1 MSEEEKKD
9 SFYKCIEF
17 GTGGMRGLL
26 GPGTNRIN
34 KYTIAKA
41 TKGFAEYI
49 KANGENACKKGVV
62 IAHDNRRQSREL
74 SIITAGVLAYEGIKV
89 YLFEDLRTTPELS
102 FAVRHIGCFG
112 GLVITASH
120 NPPEY
125 NGYKLY
131 DETGCQLV
139 PHIVDKIIPY
149 INGVENELEVK
160 YLSLREAGSLV
171 EIIGKDVDETY
182 YKKVLELRFDKTAN
196 KDIKVVYT
204 PQHGTGNI
212 PVREV
217 LKRAGYNVIAVESQ
231 CFPDTEFRN
240 TKNPNPEM
248 PEAYEEAIKLLKT
261 NNADIAIA
269 TDPDCDR
276 LGAVINC
283 GNGEYR
289 PMTGNQSGAVILY
302 YLLSRLKEQGKLPQN
317 GLMVNTI
324 VTSTLGDKIAKD
336 FGLTIEKTL
345 TGFKFIGEKIKE
357 HEQKHDKQF
366 AFGYEESYGCL
377 VGDFVRDKDAVQA
390 SLMFCEATD
399 YYKKQGKTLIDV
411 LNLIFSKYGYFL
423 YSLTSYWGK
432 VKENL
437 RKKYGENFKVLGLC
451 SAAGDQAPRD
461 LIRFTPGETPTN
473 DPNIEHEYD
482 VERRADPSMF
492 DISGLKLVGKR
503 VANEISAVFEEG
515 NFEILDEGILIHET
529 TTLDMPVRRVSKEEY
544 DSSVA
549 YLKNFFVQNGN
560 KDINFEDEAKLF
572 LYAGT
577 IGRYEIQDE
586 YKYLPEEVH
595 FVRFNDVAIATNPY
609 ELFLDYGNKIRALSK
624 AKQTF
629 LIQLACGAE
638 GYLPTETAEKGGH
651 YSAYVT
657 SGIAGHEGGNYLVNE
672 SIKHINNMFE

>member
-1 MSEEEKKD
+1 MSVQTIYKVWLNHSDTETVSALKNMSEEEKQD
-9 SFYKCIEF
+9 SFYKNIQF

-49 KANGENACKKGVV
+49 KANGENACKKGIV

-74 SIITAGVLAYEGIKV
+74 SKITAGVLAYEGIKV

-112 GLVITASH
+112 GVVITASH

-139 PHIVDKIIPY
+139 PDIVDKIIPY

-217 LKRAGYNVIAVESQ
+217 LKRAGYNVIPVECQ

-248 PEAYEEAIKLLKT
+248 PDAYEEAIKLLKT

-302 YLLSRLKEQGKLPQN
+302 YLLSRLKEQGKIPQN

-336 FGLTIEKTL
+336 FGLTVEKTL

-357 HEQKHDKQF
+357 HEQKQDKQF
-366 AFGYEESYGCL
+366 VFGYEESYGCL

-390 SLMFCEATD
+390 SLMFCEAAD

-411 LNLIFSKYGYFL
+411 LSLIFSKYGYFL
-423 YSLTSYWGK
+423 DSLTSVTLKGEDGAK
-432 VKENL
+432 KIAGILENL
-437 RKKYGENFKVLGLC
+437 RNNPIRQVGGVAVSKITDYNNPPEGFIKSNVLHYE
-451 SAAGDQAPRD
+451 
-461 LIRFTPGETPTN
+461 F
-473 DPNIEHEYD
+473 
-482 VERRADPSMF
+482 ADSSFVAVRPSGTEPKCKF
-492 DISGLKLVGKR
+492 YYCVCAKDKSLAEEKLKLYK
-503 VANEISAVFEEG
+503 SKFE
-515 NFEILDEGILIHET
+515 
-529 TTLDMPVRRVSKEEY
+529 
-544 DSSVA
+544 
-549 YLKNFFVQNGN
+549 KNIM
-560 KDINFEDEAKLF
+560 K
-572 LYAGT
+572 
-577 IGRYEIQDE
+577 
-586 YKYLPEEVH
+586 
-595 FVRFNDVAIATNPY
+595 
-609 ELFLDYGNKIRALSK
+609 
-624 AKQTF
+624 
-629 LIQLACGAE
+629 
-638 GYLPTETAEKGGH
+638 
-651 YSAYVT
+651 
-657 SGIAGHEGGNYLVNE
+657 
-672 SIKHINNMFE
+672 